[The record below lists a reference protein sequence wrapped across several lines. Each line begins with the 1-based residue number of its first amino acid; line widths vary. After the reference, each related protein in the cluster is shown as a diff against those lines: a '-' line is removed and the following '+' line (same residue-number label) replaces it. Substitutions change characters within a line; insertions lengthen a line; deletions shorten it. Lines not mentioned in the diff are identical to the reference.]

1 MNKHQES
8 AFNAMK
14 KKLSKSTTE
23 IQNTMNENCLLFLNE
38 FIEISK
44 TLDHCIDF
52 NHRQFAIF
60 TNDNFLLLNMDDNG
74 LVNIEKESNYDQ
86 LKSMYL
92 ERKVIDSE
100 SLNDVLKEYKK
111 EAKKNQ
117 MSSIYK

>member
-1 MNKHQES
+1 MNNHQES
-8 AFNAMK
+8 AFNTMK

-23 IQNTMNENCLLFLNE
+23 IQNTKNNNCLLFLNE

-60 TNDNFLLLNMDDNG
+60 SNDTFLLMNMDDNG
-74 LVNIEKESNYDQ
+74 LVNIVKESTYDH
-86 LKSMYL
+86 LKSVYL
-92 ERKVIDSE
+92 HRKVIDTE
-100 SLNDVLKEYKK
+100 NLNDVLKEYKK